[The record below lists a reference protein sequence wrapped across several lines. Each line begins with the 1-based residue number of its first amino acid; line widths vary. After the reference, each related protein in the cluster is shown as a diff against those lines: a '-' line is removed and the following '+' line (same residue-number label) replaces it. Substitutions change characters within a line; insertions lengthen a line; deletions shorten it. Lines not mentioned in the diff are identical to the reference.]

1 MQEKKTFLSDALARI
16 AMAYA
21 DMARDDDTN
30 ANFDE
35 TLKRLKA
42 WVDIDATETYSKL
55 IMERE
60 ERAGRYGSTLKVIN
74 KLLSKDIKEK
84 DFIGSMSKSSLL
96 EKRAEIFEKLGYSVL
111 VEYDKT
117 NRIIACPKSY
127 ALF

>member
-1 MQEKKTFLSDALARI
+1 MQEKKTFLTDALART

-21 DMARDDDTN
+21 DMASDSK
-30 ANFDE
+30 FDE

-42 WVDIDATETYSKL
+42 WVDIDATEKYSKVV
-55 IMERE
+55 MERE
-60 ERAGRYGSTLKVIN
+60 ERAGRYGSTIKIIN
-74 KLLSKDIKEK
+74 KLLSKEIKEK
-84 DFIGSMSKSSLL
+84 DFIGSISKSSLF

-111 VEYDKT
+111 VEYDKK